1 MKTVCIVPI
10 KSISKRVKSKNF
22 RIIGTKPLYRLLLD
36 KLKNANFDKIY
47 IDSDSEEIEAYAKNN
62 NFEFIYRDPI
72 LSRDSANGNDLLIH
86 HQKLIN
92 ADLYFQIFVTAPLL
106 KIETINN
113 CINKLKHDHTID
125 SVLTSK
131 SLYTWC
137 WFDGKPINYDT
148 KILPRSQDAK
158 PIIVETTGL
167 YGVRKDV
174 LKINRSRIGNNP
186 FFYEVSDEESIDLDN
201 EEDFKLLE
209 YYVSKNNLN

>member
-36 KLKNANFDKIY
+36 KLKDANFDKIY
-47 IDSDSEEIEAYAKNN
+47 IDSDSEEIESYAKNN
-62 NFEFIYRDPI
+62 NFEFIYRDPL
-72 LSRDSANGNDLLIH
+72 LSQDSANGNDLLIH

-113 CINKLKHDHTID
+113 CINKLKNDHTID
-125 SVLTSK
+125 SVLTAK

-137 WFDGKPINYDT
+137 WFDGKPVNYDT

-167 YGVRKDV
+167 YGIRKDV
-174 LKINRSRIGNNP
+174 LKKNRSRIGNNP
-186 FFYEVSDEESIDLDN
+186 YFYEVSDEESIDLDN